1 MHRVFNFA
9 AGPSAL
15 PIEVLKTIH
24 EELFDWKGMGASVL
38 EISHRSKQFTE
49 TIEETGE
56 LIKELYGINSDYEV
70 LFVQGG
76 GHLQFAM
83 IPLNL
88 QFLGRGAYAVNGV
101 WSAKAFKEASK
112 ISQAGIAAQVEKRV
126 PLEEELKTEGAG
138 FLYYCSN
145 ETVNGI
151 QYHYVPKS
159 KCVLACDMSSDFLSK
174 PVDVSKYGV
183 IFAGAQKNFGP
194 AGLTVVIVRKDL
206 LGKCGESTPT
216 MLDYQTYAKS
226 LSMFNTPPVFS
237 IYVANLVAK
246 WIKKQGGVEEMYRRS
261 LLKSELLYSAIDQ
274 SGGFYY
280 NDVKKED
287 RSLMNVVF
295 NLKNPEL
302 EQEFIE
308 SAKKEDLFNVKGHR
322 IVGGMRASIYNAVS
336 VEGTQK
342 LADFMKRFAI
352 EHG

>member
-15 PIEVLKTIH
+15 PIEVLETIH
-24 EELFDWKGMGASVL
+24 EELFDWRDMGASVL

-49 TIEETGE
+49 TIEETAE
-56 LIKELYGINSDYEV
+56 LIKELYGISSDYEV
-70 LFVQGG
+70 LFIQGG

-83 IPLNL
+83 VPLNL
-88 QFLGRGAYAVNGV
+88 QFLGKGAYAVNGV
-101 WSAKAFKEASK
+101 WSGKAFKEACK
-112 ISQAGIAAQVEKRV
+112 ISQAGLAAQVEKRV
-126 PLEEELKTEGAG
+126 PLEEELQTEGAG

-151 QYHYVPKS
+151 QYHYVPETE
-159 KCVLACDMSSDFLSK
+159 CLLACDMSSDFLSK
-174 PVDVSKYGV
+174 PVDVSKYGL

-194 AGLTVVIVRKDL
+194 AGVTVVIVRKDL
-206 LGKCGESTPT
+206 LGKCAGTTPT

-226 LSMFNTPPVFS
+226 QSMFNTPPVFS

-246 WIKKQGGVEEMYRRS
+246 WIKSQGGVEEMHCRS
-261 LLKSELLYSAIDQ
+261 LQKSDLLYSVIDR
-274 SGGFYY
+274 SGGFYF

-295 NLKNPEL
+295 NLKDPEL

-308 SAKKEDLFNVKGHR
+308 SAKKEDLFNIKGHR

-336 VEGTQK
+336 VEGAQK
-342 LADFMKRFAI
+342 LADFMKRFAV
-352 EHG
+352 EHS